1 MLLSLLPHLTVT
13 IDCMAAERPPRKP
26 KKLYPVNIRMDEPTL
41 EALRRIADEED
52 RTVSNLLTR
61 IVKEWLAAR
70 DAKDASAS

>member
-1 MLLSLLPHLTVT
+1 MHLSLLPYSLVT
-13 IDCMAAERPPRKP
+13 FVCMAATRPPRKP

-41 EALRRIADEED
+41 NALRQIADEED

-70 DAKDASAS
+70 DVKGGATS